1 MLDGNVDS
9 CWDEVCVHD
18 DGGVECVKNAVASV
32 VCFRGVMENRAENIG
47 WFGPSVWRG
56 QPPRANVAATHY

>member
-18 DGGVECVKNAVASV
+18 DRGVECVKNAVASV
-32 VCFRGVMENRAENIG
+32 VCFRGVEI
-47 WFGPSVWRG
+47 
-56 QPPRANVAATHY
+56 

>member
-18 DGGVECVKNAVASV
+18 DRGVDCVKNAVASV
-32 VCFRGVMENRAENIG
+32 VCFRGVENRALRILVG
-47 WFGPSVWRG
+47 LGRQFG
-56 QPPRANVAATHY
+56 AASHRVLMLLLL